1 MSAAVGDFVLEY
13 ERGRGLVDPTVLADS
28 PCDNCQHAARC
39 AAGLACRAMAHFV
52 ATGRISSV
60 AQRHPSAAIYA
71 QIYQPQPQAPGR
83 PSTMLAIS
91 LLRANPCRMR

>member
-1 MSAAVGDFVLEY
+1 MSAVVGEFVLEY
-13 ERGRGLVDPTVLADS
+13 ERGRGLVEPTVLADS

-52 ATGRISSV
+52 ATGRISEV
-60 AQRHPSAAIYA
+60 APRHPSKVIYD
-71 QIYQPQPQAPGR
+71 QIYQPAREARHR

-91 LLRANPCRMR
+91 LLRADPGRVR